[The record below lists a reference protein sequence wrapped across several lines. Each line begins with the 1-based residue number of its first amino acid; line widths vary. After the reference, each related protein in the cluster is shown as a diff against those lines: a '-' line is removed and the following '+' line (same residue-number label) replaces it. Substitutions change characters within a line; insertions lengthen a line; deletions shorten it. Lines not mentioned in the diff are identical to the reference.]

1 MGLLNTLGKVVTIAT
16 TVIGAAQEIDKIRN
30 KDKKNS

>member
-1 MGLLNTLGKVVTIAT
+1 MGLLNTLVKVAEIAT
-16 TVIGAAQEIDKIRN
+16 TVIGAAQTVDQIRN